1 MSFLKKLLILIYAVK
16 GFVKYKSKNYEGAIE
31 DYNKALDLDPNYT
44 EAYYNRGLAKDELQD
59 YEGAIEDYNK
69 ALDLDPNDTYAYN
82 NRELALQKLNE
93 QN

>member
-1 MSFLKKLLILIYAVK
+1 M
-16 GFVKYKSKNYEGAIE
+16 IE